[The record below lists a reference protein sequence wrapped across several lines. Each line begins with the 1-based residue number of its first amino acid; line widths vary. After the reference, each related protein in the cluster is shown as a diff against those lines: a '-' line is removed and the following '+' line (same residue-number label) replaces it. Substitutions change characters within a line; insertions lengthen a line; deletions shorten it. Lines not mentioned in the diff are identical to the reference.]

1 MRHWAPWIEEVV
13 GEMLE
18 DGITHAVSVVL
29 APHYSALSVAKYADK
44 IAAGLDLYRGEIAF
58 EHVHSYHDR
67 PQLIEALSARVHDGL
82 SRWPEEQRDQV
93 HVVFSAHSLP
103 VRILAAGDPYDEQLR
118 ETARLVAEHAGLGAD
133 RWSWSFQSAG
143 RTPEPWLGPQ
153 IDDHIEALAAAGVRD
168 IISIPVGFVSDHVE
182 ILYDIDVRAREVAD
196 GLGVRLERPPA
207 LNDDPRYIATLV
219 EVIEERAAPWLS
231 PRA

>member
-1 MRHWAPWIEEVV
+1 
-13 GEMLE
+13 
-18 DGITHAVSVVL
+18 VVL
-29 APHYSALSVAKYADK
+29 APHYSALSVARYADK
-44 IAAGLDLYRGEIAF
+44 IAAGLNLYRGEIAF
-58 EHVHSYHDR
+58 EHVQSYHDR
-67 PQLIEALSARVHDGL
+67 PPLIEALAARVHDGL
-82 SRWPEEQRDQV
+82 SRWPEGQRDRV

-103 VRILAAGDPYDEQLR
+103 VRILAAGDPYDKQLR
-118 ETARLVAEHAGLGAD
+118 ETARLVAEHAGLGAE

-153 IDDHIEALAAAGVRD
+153 IEDHVAALAAGGVTD

-182 ILYDIDVRAREVAD
+182 ILYDIDVKARAVAD

-207 LNDDPRYIATLV
+207 LNDDPLYITTLA

-231 PRA
+231 ARM